1 MSCND
6 IILESKGIY
15 SLNALAHFDEEE
27 LMTEQDEPI
36 VEAFLRA
43 FAGQ

>member
-6 IILESKGIY
+6 MILESKGIY
-15 SLNALAHFDEEE
+15 SLNEPALFDEEE

-36 VEAFLRA
+36 VEAFLRG
-43 FAGQ
+43 FAGL